1 MFCKLKSMGLNGI
14 EPYMVT
20 VEVNNL
26 KAVPA
31 FNIVGLADQVIRESR
46 DRIISAIN
54 SCEYV
59 FPKGK
64 VTVNLAP
71 SGTQKV
77 GTLYDLPILLALLN
91 CSGCVDSDL
100 EDKIFIGEISLDGKV
115 KPINGILPMLLE
127 AENLGIKSAFIPAAN
142 EAEGSII
149 KKMDVYPVNDI
160 KELVNFL
167 NGQGTLAK
175 AKSYETV
182 KTAPDELLDM
192 KDVRGQKI
200 AKRALEIAAAGSH
213 NLLLIGPPGAGKSML
228 AKRLPSILPSLSYSE
243 AVEATKVHSVAGMLT
258 DGMGIITERP
268 FRAPHHTI
276 SAAGLSGGGSIP
288 HPGEI
293 SLAHNGVLFLDELP
307 EFSRMAMEVLRQPL
321 EDGKITISRSGG
333 RYTYPSNVM
342 VVAAMN
348 PCPCGYY
355 GHPTKQ
361 CTCSKKTVSRYLN
374 KVSGPLLDRLD
385 LHIEVAPV
393 NYEELSNTDIKE
405 ETSAEIKIRVEKA
418 RKIQE
423 ERYKDYSFH
432 SNSKIPPSLLQQC
445 CPLTNEA
452 EKLLKTAFEKI
463 GMSARAYDRILKVS
477 RTISDMSGKEVIE
490 AEHIAEAIQ
499 YRNLDRKYW
508 NN

>member
-1 MFCKLKSMGLNGI
+1 MFCKLKSMGLSGI
-14 EPYMVT
+14 EPYLVT

-31 FNIVGLADQVIRESR
+31 FNIVGLADQVIKESR

-54 SCEYV
+54 NCSYV

-64 VTVNLAP
+64 ITVNLAP

-77 GTLYDLPILLALLN
+77 GTLYDLPILLGLLN
-91 CSGCVDSDL
+91 CSGCVNADM

-149 KKMDVYPVNDI
+149 EKMDVYPVKDI
-160 KELVNFL
+160 NEVVNFL
-167 NGQGTLAK
+167 NGQGTLEK
-175 AKSYETV
+175 AKRKEIT
-182 KTAPDELLDM
+182 KAAPDTLLDM

-213 NLLLIGPPGAGKSML
+213 NLLLIGPPGSGKSML
-228 AKRLPSILPSLSYSE
+228 AKRLPSILPELSYNE
-243 AVEATKVHSVAGMLT
+243 AVEATKVHSVAGMLN
-258 DGMGIITERP
+258 DEMGIITERP
-268 FRAPHHTI
+268 FRSPHHTI

-321 EDGKITISRSGG
+321 EDGKITISRSSG

-342 VVAAMN
+342 VVEAMN

-361 CTCSKKTVSRYLN
+361 CTCTKKQVTRYLN

-393 NYEELSNTDIKE
+393 NYEELANSDVKE
-405 ETSAEIKIRVEKA
+405 ESSAEIKIRVEKA

-423 ERYKDYSFH
+423 QRYKNYSFH
-432 SNSKIPPSLLQQC
+432 SNSKIPPSLLHEC
-445 CPLTNEA
+445 CPLTEEA

-477 RTISDMSGKEVIE
+477 RTIADMDEKEIIE